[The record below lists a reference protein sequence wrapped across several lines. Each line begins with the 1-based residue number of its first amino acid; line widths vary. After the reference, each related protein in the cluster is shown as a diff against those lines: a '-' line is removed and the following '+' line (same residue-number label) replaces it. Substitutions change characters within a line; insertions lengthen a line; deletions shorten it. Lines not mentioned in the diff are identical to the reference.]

1 MKIDINSI
9 GYRWKGIYSP
19 FLSYI
24 DGDVVYR
31 NGSVFVYRGG
41 TLQNFALGQQDALLA
56 GQLLNGGVSVGGS
69 WGQVLHSNAA
79 SGVEFRFEAERGGTI
94 ATALMD
100 TSNGDGANATNHF
113 MQTLMNEGMV
123 RTWGRNYGGSLGTGR
138 PDDISYN
145 KPGRVAFPSD
155 APRVVSLHA
164 AWSTVYYIMSDGSLW
179 VTGWNSENANGLGL
193 SADQLTPAKLSGKGD
208 LGLNTVVTK
217 VFSSYDYFGSLR
229 VGCLDS
235 NGYVYFWGTN
245 GSGSCGWGNTTGS
258 AVPKIVPWTITNPCK
273 AVFPSSGQYQATMF
287 VALDGRAYM
296 AGETSSTGL
305 GGGDRYIPTR
315 FAPWDSEAPVKKY
328 QSSESLGHWA
338 PGSVYRDWGVLLENG
353 DLYLWGDD
361 GGQVGGGW
369 GDGTTGDNYPG
380 TSGYPKLCLTGV
392 KDFVTKSG
400 GYHTSVALMN
410 DGTIKTTG
418 SSGGGMNGYSVD
430 TTTWSTIGGS
440 YLTNV
445 TKIRGLG
452 GLYQGSVM
460 ALRSDGKCVGWGLND
475 DGHLG
480 IGNAVTPD
488 WAVPSTWDFVR
499 LNKTIVDFQLSGS
512 CYGGVADVTV
522 HYLCS
527 DGSVYASG
535 VGTYGQ
541 TGSRTDDYRYT
552 PNQIIF

>member
-19 FLSYI
+19 YLSYI
-24 DGDVVYR
+24 DGDVVYQ
-31 NGSVFVYRGG
+31 NGSVLVYRGG

-100 TSNGDGANATNHF
+100 TYNGIGCYANDHY

-123 RTWGRNYGGSLGTGR
+123 RTWGRSISGTLGTGR

-155 APRVVSLHA
+155 APRVVSIKSG
-164 AWSTVYYIMSDGSLW
+164 WNVVFYIMSDGSLW
-179 VTGWNSENANGLGL
+179 VTGTASENINGLGTGTN
-193 SADQLTPAKLSGKGD
+193 QLIPTKLSGKGD

-217 VFSSYDYFGSLR
+217 VFTAFDYYGMQR
-229 VGCLDS
+229 AGCIDS
-235 NGYVYFWGTN
+235 NGYVYFWGVN
-245 GSGSCGWGNTTGS
+245 NYGCCGWGNTTAS
-258 AVPKIVPWTITNPCK
+258 PTPKIVPWSITNPCK
-273 AVFPSSGQYQATMF
+273 DVWMSAGQYAATMF
-287 VALDGRAYM
+287 VTLDGRAYM
-296 AGETSSTGL
+296 AGEVNSTGL
-305 GGGDRYIPTR
+305 GQGDRYIPTR
-315 FAPWDSEAPVKKY
+315 FAPWDSEDPVKKFG
-328 QSSESLGHWA
+328 SSESLGHWS
-338 PGSVYRDWGVLLENG
+338 PGSYYRDWGVLLENG

-380 TSGYPKLCLTGV
+380 TAGYPKLCLTGV
-392 KDFVTKSG
+392 RDFWTRSG
-400 GYHTSVALMN
+400 GYHSTVALMN
-410 DGTIKTTG
+410 DGTVKATG
-418 SSGGGMNGYSVD
+418 AGGTNGYAVD
-430 TTTWSTIGGS
+430 TTTWATIGGS

-452 GLYQGSVM
+452 GLYWGSIM
-460 ALRSDGKCVGWGLND
+460 ALRSDGRCVGWGNND
-475 DGHLG
+475 DGHLA
-480 IGNAVTPD
+480 IGNAVSPD

-499 LNKTIVDFQLSGS
+499 LNKTIVDFQLSGA

-541 TGSRTDDYRYT
+541 TGSRTDDVRYA